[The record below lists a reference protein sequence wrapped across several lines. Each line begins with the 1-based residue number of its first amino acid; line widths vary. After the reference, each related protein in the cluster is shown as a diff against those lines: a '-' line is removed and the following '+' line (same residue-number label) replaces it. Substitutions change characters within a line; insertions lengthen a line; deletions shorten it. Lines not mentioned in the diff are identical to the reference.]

1 MIVRFVQR
9 YASFFAILAG
19 LISYRLILPDDARWW
34 VELAT
39 ALAVT
44 IGVYLLLSKVGVT
57 GHRAK
62 GR

>member
-9 YASFFAILAG
+9 WASFFAILAG
-19 LISYRLILPDDARWW
+19 LISYRLILPDDTRWW

-44 IGVYLLLSKVGVT
+44 IGVYLLLSKAGVT
-57 GHRAK
+57 GSGPKR
-62 GR
+62 R